1 MPDHKTHH
9 KLSQALLGKAYPDVD
24 RWIDEPYKYLGSRH
38 RVLRHDALTPAVVFM
53 RELAKSGDAE
63 KALKKSLAALIHI
76 SADKLL

>member
-1 MPDHKTHH
+1 MW
-9 KLSQALLGKAYPDVD
+9 V
-24 RWIDEPYKYLGSRH
+24 DEPYKYLGSRH